1 MNRYDVWR
9 NLYSQ
14 HTTSE
19 IQAAYDAY
27 FVHKAA
33 NGASIDIAAK
43 FDGKGFEQQ
52 ILQSFKNTGARV
64 VL

>member
-1 MNRYDVWR
+1 MNRYDIWR

-19 IQAAYDAY
+19 LQAAYNAY
-27 FVHKAA
+27 FGQKGQNAA
-33 NGASIDIAAK
+33 IIDIAAR
-43 FDGKGFEQQ
+43 FDGKGFEKQ
-52 ILQSFKNTGARV
+52 ILQAFMNTGARV